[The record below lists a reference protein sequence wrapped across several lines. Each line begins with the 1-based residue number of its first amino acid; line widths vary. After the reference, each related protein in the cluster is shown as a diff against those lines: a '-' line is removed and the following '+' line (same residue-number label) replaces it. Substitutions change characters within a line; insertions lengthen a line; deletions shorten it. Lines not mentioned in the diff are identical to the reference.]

1 MLMRGKSVP
10 YHIVVVDLE
19 EVEFFSV
26 GRHAIHRGES
36 FVFNLSNVMAEC
48 YNGSTTFPLDRSG
61 WNLPMNEMHCQR
73 LADGHRLTQMTTP
86 MPFPGSVAL
95 FTTKSSFPSIGN
107 LTPSDSTSCS
117 KPPHRGIERTAED
130 RLAGFCLR

>member
-48 YNGSTTFPLDRSG
+48 H
-61 WNLPMNEMHCQR
+61 E
-73 LADGHRLTQMTTP
+73 
-86 MPFPGSVAL
+86 
-95 FTTKSSFPSIGN
+95 
-107 LTPSDSTSCS
+107 
-117 KPPHRGIERTAED
+117 
-130 RLAGFCLR
+130 